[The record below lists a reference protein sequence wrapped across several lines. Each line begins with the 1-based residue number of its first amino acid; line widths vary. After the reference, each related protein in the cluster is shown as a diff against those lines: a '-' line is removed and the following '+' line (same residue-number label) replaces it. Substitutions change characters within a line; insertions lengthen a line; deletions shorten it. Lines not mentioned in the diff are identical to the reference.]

1 MKKENILKKRKQFN
15 WTFKNG
21 TQAFAKDLILVYTKT
36 KSKTYKVGF
45 SISKKV
51 GNAVTRN
58 KIRRRLKAIVTNL
71 KDQIESFYTF
81 IFVAKPSAANCQFSD
96 LEVQVKTLLSK
107 TNLLKNYEEIS

>member
-21 TQAFAKDLILVYTKT
+21 EQSYEKDLILVYTKT

-45 SISKKV
+45 SVSKKV

-58 KIRRRLKAIVTNL
+58 KIRRRLKAIVTKL
-71 KDQIESFYTF
+71 KDQIANNYTL
-81 IFVAKPSAANCQFSD
+81 IFVAKPSSADCLFCD
-96 LEVQVKTLLSK
+96 LEVQVNSLLKKS
-107 TNLLKNYEEIS
+107 NLFKNYEKIS